1 MGDGIQTALEC
12 DTVMSLTA
20 FGVKNAKSTDKPY
33 KLADSGGLYLLV
45 NPRGSKLW
53 RFDYRFAGKRK
64 TLALGAA
71 QEVALAEARELRDEA
86 RKAVRAG
93 IDPGEVRKTA
103 KVREVVDQGKRFEV
117 VAKRWF
123 EARKSR
129 WVEGYS
135 DRIWSRVEA
144 DVLPELGPLAVEA
157 VTADDVLRVLRAIE
171 GRGAIE
177 TARRVGNY
185 VQDIF
190 RLAKAERLIV
200 ANPADDI
207 RDALAARPP
216 AKRRAAL
223 KAADLPRFLSDLRQY
238 QGEVQTRLA
247 LTFAL
252 LTFVRTSEIRF
263 ARWEEFE
270 NLHGAEPLW
279 RIPAERMKMRA
290 EHLVPLAKQAVD
302 VLDEVK
308 ALTPGSEFLFPAPTV
323 AGVMSENTMIYAL
336 YRMGYH
342 SRATV
347 HGFRATASTILN
359 EKGFNRD
366 WIERQLAHAER
377 DEIRAAYNAAEWLPQ
392 RRRMMTWWADFLEQT
407 GAGRSGPTPPAG
419 DLMSE

>member
-1 MGDGIQTALEC
+1 VLLHPALVDGMGDGIEWPVGI

-20 FGVKNAKSTDKPY
+20 VGVKNAKPSEKPY

-64 TLALGAA
+64 TLALGGAH
-71 QEVALAEARELRDEA
+71 EVPLAEARDLRDAA
-86 RKAVRAG
+86 RKSLRDG
-93 IDPGEVRKTA
+93 LDPGETRRAA
-103 KVREVVDQGKRFEV
+103 KNVAIIDEASRFEA

-123 EARKSR
+123 AARKSR

-135 DRIWSRVEA
+135 DRIWSRVES
-144 DVLPELGPLAVEA
+144 DVLPELGSKAIHA
-157 VTADDVLRVLRAIE
+157 VTTEDVLRILRAIE

-190 RLAKAERLIV
+190 RMARAERLI
-200 ANPADDI
+200 ATNPADDI
-207 RDALAARPP
+207 SGALAARPP

-223 KAADLPRFLSDLRQY
+223 RAGDLAEFLQKLSCY
-238 QGEVQTRLA
+238 EGEAQTRLA
-247 LTFAL
+247 LQLAL

-263 ARWEEFE
+263 AKWEEFE
-270 NLHGAEPLW
+270 GLDGDEPLW

-290 EHLVPLAKQAVD
+290 EHLVPLTAQVVV
-302 VLDEVK
+302 VLSEIRGL
-308 ALTPGSEFLFPAPTV
+308 APNSEFLFPAPTIT
-323 AGVMSENTMIYAL
+323 GVMSENTMIYAL

-342 SRATV
+342 RRATV
-347 HGFRATASTILN
+347 HGFRSTASTILN
-359 EKGFNRD
+359 EQGFNRD

-377 DEIRAAYNAAEWLPQ
+377 DEIRAAYNAAEWLRQ
-392 RRRMMTWWADFLEQT
+392 RRGMMKWWADYLDR
-407 GAGRSGPTPPAG
+407 AGSAA
-419 DLMSE
+419 